1 MLRSRR
7 AAVKFSECRNDSSAS
22 VEPSDGK
29 GRKSPSAT
37 RLENASKRSMRLLN
51 FWEAKRVTPP
61 ETIKIKSDE
70 SHKLRRKDPK
80 TSSVLSMG
88 KAKRTSSGE
97 LFPAVGLKA
106 K

>member
-7 AAVKFSECRNDSSAS
+7 AAVRFNECRNDSSAS
-22 VEPSDGK
+22 AEPSDGK

-51 FWEAKRVTPP
+51 FCEANRVIPP
-61 ETIKIKSDE
+61 ERIKIKSDE

-80 TSSVLSMG
+80 TSSALSMG
-88 KAKRTSSGE
+88 KAKRTTSGE
-97 LFPAVGLKA
+97 LFPAACLKA

>member
-7 AAVKFSECRNDSSAS
+7 AAVRFSECLNDSSAS
-22 VEPSDGK
+22 LEPSDGK

-37 RLENASKRSMRLLN
+37 RPEKASKRSMRLLN
-51 FWEAKRVTPP
+51 FCEAKRVTPP

-80 TSSVLSMG
+80 TSSALSIG
-88 KAKRTSSGE
+88 RANRTTTGE
-97 LFPAVGLKA
+97 PLPAGCLTEK
-106 K
+106 